1 MGLGAQACKLNRY
14 MPTLLDVVSDK
25 SGSDLSSSDDN
36 GGFSASLRSPRVLA
50 IDMGK
55 MIDRICK
62 SL

>member
-36 GGFSASLRSPRVLA
+36 GGISTSLRALRYWLLTA
-50 IDMGK
+50 EK
-55 MIDRICK
+55 
-62 SL
+62 